1 MKRGSGAEPSPQAAR
16 EAAEQLRQAQDL
28 LAGTQQQLASGK
40 VDSLSHEAGRLKEEE
55 RAQSERIDKLAG
67 QQQNANPTDMTSTMQ
82 RMRER
87 DKLAQDRQ
95 QLSSDLSRLEKS
107 MRDSARELAPNQPE
121 IAKQLR
127 DALTEMDNSDLDNHT
142 QRTADWLRRG
152 INPNAN
158 GTEGQIAQGL
168 DKLNQQLQQ
177 AEQAMN
183 EEKGGAR
190 GAGQKPGQADQTAA
204 LDAIEKLRNQV
215 ESMTRGRGRA
225 GNENQGQQDAQRGG
239 PQPGQS
245 NAAGQQGSPSWQPN
259 QQLGRGESPQPGG
272 NSDQRN
278 AGAPGRSGDVG
289 GPRNETRT
297 GGQVADSTVWGNIN
311 TGNNTYGP
319 RNTPTSDDPSASYAD
334 NERTFQQELRELNQL
349 RQMVKGD
356 PQASKEAED
365 LARQMQ
371 HLDPRRFPGNPAI
384 VEQMHREVLGAIDR
398 LELAVERSA
407 SGSLASRA
415 GKPNVVPEGY
425 RDSVAEYYR
434 QLSKNQ

>member
-1 MKRGSGAEPSPQAAR
+1 
-16 EAAEQLRQAQDL
+16 
-28 LAGTQQQLASGK
+28 
-40 VDSLSHEAGRLKEEE
+40 
-55 RAQSERIDKLAG
+55 
-67 QQQNANPTDMTSTMQ
+67 MTSTME

-87 DKLAQDRQ
+87 DRLAQERQ
-95 QLSSDLSRLEKS
+95 QLSNDLSKLEKN
-107 MRDSARELAPNQPE
+107 MRDGAREMAPSQPE
-121 IAKQLR
+121 VAKQLR

-152 INPNAN
+152 INPNSN

-168 DKLNQQLQQ
+168 DKLKQQLQQ

-183 EEKGGAR
+183 EQKGGQH
-190 GAGQKPGQADQTAA
+190 GSGQQPGQADQAAA
-204 LDAIEKLRNQV
+204 LDAIERLRNQV
-215 ESMTRGRGRA
+215 ESMTRGRD
-225 GNENQGQQDAQRGG
+225 GNQPRGQQGAQRGG
-239 PQPGQS
+239 AQPGQT
-245 NAAGQQGSPSWQPN
+245 NGPGQPGSPSWQAN
-259 QQLGRGESPQPGG
+259 QQLSRDGSAQPGG
-272 NSDQRN
+272 TSDPRN

-289 GPRNETRT
+289 GPRNETRS
-297 GGQVADSTVWGNIN
+297 GGQAADGTVWGNIN
-311 TGNNTYGP
+311 TGNNSYGP
-319 RNTPTSDDPSASYAD
+319 RGTPTSDDPSASYAD

-398 LELAVERSA
+398 LELALERSA

-425 RDSVAEYYR
+425 KDSVAEYYR